1 MMNSPRLL
9 KIERDLRALSLEELE
24 WLLELM
30 TRQVQDKKQ
39 ISDKFTD
46 VKYMNEQLAA
56 MASDLDIEA
65 ENASINHEF
74 GVTEMDGL
82 EIFSKTHY

>member
-1 MMNSPRLL
+1 MMNSPHLL

-30 TRQVQDKKQ
+30 TRQLQESKQ
-39 ISDKFTD
+39 ISKNFTD

-56 MASDLDIEA
+56 MAIDLDIQTEIA
-65 ENASINHEF
+65 TINHEF
-74 GVTEMDGL
+74 GVT
-82 EIFSKTHY
+82 

>member
-1 MMNSPRLL
+1 MMNSPHLL

-30 TRQVQDKKQ
+30 TRQLQESKQ
-39 ISDKFTD
+39 ISKNFTD

-56 MASDLDIEA
+56 MAID
-65 ENASINHEF
+65 
-74 GVTEMDGL
+74 
-82 EIFSKTHY
+82 

>member
-1 MMNSPRLL
+1 MMNSPHLL

-30 TRQVQDKKQ
+30 TRQVQERKQ
-39 ISDKFTD
+39 ISDNFTD

-56 MASDLDIEA
+56 MASDLDIQA
-65 ENASINHEF
+65 EIASINHEF

-82 EIFSKTHY
+82 ENL

>member
-1 MMNSPRLL
+1 MMNLPHLL
-9 KIERDLRALSLEELE
+9 KIERDLRALSLVELE

-30 TRQVQDKKQ
+30 TRQVQEKKQ
-39 ISDKFTD
+39 ISNKFTD

-56 MASDLDIEA
+56 MASDVDIQA
-65 ENASINHEF
+65 EIASINYEF

-82 EIFSKTHY
+82 EKL

>member
-1 MMNSPRLL
+1 MMNSPHLL

-30 TRQVQDKKQ
+30 TIQVQERKQ
-39 ISDKFTD
+39 ISNKFTN
-46 VKYMNEQLAA
+46 VKYMKEQLAE
-56 MASDLDIEA
+56 MASDLEIQA
-65 ENASINHEF
+65 EMDSINNEF

-82 EIFSKTHY
+82 EKL